1 MQRPILS
8 RSVSFVLVLV
18 LVLVFGGRPALALPQ
33 DDGERVSAFGR
44 YEGWSEELFDGWET
58 SSVYVAMRDGVRL
71 AVDVTRPTFYGE
83 LVEEPL
89 PLVWTHSRYHR
100 RPPVPGVRSMVDA
113 DPALQR
119 LVRHGYVVAVV
130 DVRGSGASFGRSEGL
145 FSEAETRDAAEMI
158 AWFAAQ
164 PWCDGNVGMWG
175 GSYLGITQYMAASQ
189 APPALKAIFPD
200 VAAFDM
206 YGVVYPG
213 GALRSDMMVHWAAL
227 TTRLD
232 RELLAP
238 PVDADPQ
245 GELLRAAVAEH
256 AKNFDVIAGYS
267 SAPFRDDVVPG
278 LAWNVNGPSGLL
290 PAIRKA
296 RVPAYHICGWFDIF
310 ATDALLWWANYEGPQ
325 KLTMGPWAHAGIDH
339 RGVDQERRRVTAIE
353 QHRWFDRWLK
363 GIENGVD
370 AEAPIHY
377 ALIEEPGRWTW
388 KATDA
393 WPPAARATRYHLG
406 PGASGSVSSR
416 NDGRL
421 TLPAP
426 VEADACDVYAVDPT
440 TTTGT
445 TSRWDNAVGDAAVT
459 SYPHLAENDRRCLT
473 YTTEPLEQDVAVVG
487 HPLAR
492 LFVASSAEDAEV
504 IVLLEE
510 VGAKGDVR
518 YVTEGVL
525 RGSHRTLG
533 EAPWNNLGLPFQRG
547 CHADFAAL
555 PRDEPTEL
563 VLDLH
568 PTANVFDAGHR
579 IRVTLMGADADNV
592 QVLPNA
598 NETTLRVFRDAAHPS
613 SIELPILP
621 VGR

>member
-1 MQRPILS
+1 
-8 RSVSFVLVLV
+8 
-18 LVLVFGGRPALALPQ
+18 
-33 DDGERVSAFGR
+33 
-44 YEGWSEELFDGWET
+44 
-58 SSVYVAMRDGVRL
+58 
-71 AVDVTRPTFYGE
+71 
-83 LVEEPL
+83 
-89 PLVWTHSRYHR
+89 
-100 RPPVPGVRSMVDA
+100 
-113 DPALQR
+113 
-119 LVRHGYVVAVV
+119 
-130 DVRGSGASFGRSEGL
+130 
-145 FSEAETRDAAEMI
+145 
-158 AWFAAQ
+158 
-164 PWCDGNVGMWG
+164 
-175 GSYLGITQYMAASQ
+175 
-189 APPALKAIFPD
+189 
-200 VAAFDM
+200 
-206 YGVVYPG
+206 
-213 GALRSDMMVHWAAL
+213 
-227 TTRLD
+227 
-232 RELLAP
+232 
-238 PVDADPQ
+238 
-245 GELLRAAVAEH
+245 
-256 AKNFDVIAGYS
+256 
-267 SAPFRDDVVPG
+267 
-278 LAWNVNGPSGLL
+278 
-290 PAIRKA
+290 
-296 RVPAYHICGWFDIF
+296 
-310 ATDALLWWANYEGPQ
+310 
-325 KLTMGPWAHAGIDH
+325 
-339 RGVDQERRRVTAIE
+339 
-353 QHRWFDRWLK
+353 
-363 GIENGVD
+363 
-370 AEAPIHY
+370 
-377 ALIEEPGRWTW
+377 
-388 KATDA
+388 
-393 WPPAARATRYHLG
+393 
-406 PGASGSVSSR
+406 
-416 NDGRL
+416 
-421 TLPAP
+421 